1 MKNQKNLTTPSE
13 REKTMKKNNFRYGS
27 IIVASVAAIWLVAGC
42 GSAPTSNG
50 SNDSGGGD
58 GGGGVE
64 STSSNEASHAEASGT
79 NTTGELNITTNT
91 STTGSTATT
100 ATTATST
107 TTTTAG
113 QTATYTVAFTVSAAP
128 TTITTTIPTFSW
140 VPASAAYKVYV
151 TLAGSTTIKWGL
163 KCATGTNCINSPV
176 SLGDQSVTGATVTP
190 IGSTP
195 TATTLAAG
203 TYNVVVETAS
213 TTGTIS
219 QAGWTAFTVQ

>member
-1 MKNQKNLTTPSE
+1 MSKNGY
-13 REKTMKKNNFRYGS
+13 RYS
-27 IIVASVAAIWLVAGC
+27 AIISASVAAIWLLAGC
-42 GSAPTSNG
+42 GSAKSANET
-50 SNDSGGGD
+50 SGGN
-58 GGGGVE
+58 GGNEVE
-64 STSSNEASHAEASGT
+64 SSASNESTQTQTSGSDT
-79 NTTGELNITTNT
+79 NGELNITTNT
-91 STTGSTATT
+91 STTGGTASTT

-113 QTATYTVAFTVSAAP
+113 QTAVYTVSFTVSTAP
-128 TTITTTIPTFSW
+128 TTVTTTTTPTFTW

-163 KCATGTNCINSPV
+163 KCATASNCINSPV
-176 SLGDQSVTGATVTP
+176 SLGAQSVTGATATP

-213 TTGTIS
+213 TAGTIS
-219 QAGWTAFTVQ
+219 QAGWAAFTVQ

>member
-1 MKNQKNLTTPSE
+1 MENQRTLTTTSE
-13 REKTMKKNNFRYGS
+13 RDETMKMNFHNGS
-27 IIVASVAAIWLVAGC
+27 NILASVAAIWLFAGC
-42 GSAPTSNG
+42 GSAPASNTSN
-50 SNDSGGGD
+50 NSGGGE
-58 GGGGVE
+58 GVE
-64 STSSNEASHAEASGT
+64 SISDNEASHAQTSGT
-79 NTTGELNITTNT
+79 DTTGELNISTTT
-91 STTGSTATT
+91 STTGTTATT
-100 ATTATST
+100 STTATST

-128 TTITTTIPTFSW
+128 ATITTTTTPTFTW

-151 TLAGSTTIKWGL
+151 TSAGSTTIKWGL
-163 KCATGTNCINSPV
+163 KCATATNCINSPV
-176 SLGDQSVTGATVTP
+176 SLGAQSVTGATVTP
-190 IGSTP
+190 IGTAS

>member
-1 MKNQKNLTTPSE
+1 MENQKNLITTSE
-13 REKTMKKNNFRYGS
+13 RGKTTKKNDFHHGS
-27 IIVASVAAIWLVAGC
+27 IMLAGVTAIWLFAGC
-42 GSAPTSNG
+42 GSAATSNA
-50 SNDSGGGD
+50 SNDAGGGD
-58 GGGGVE
+58 GVE
-64 STSSNEASHAEASGT
+64 STSDSEASHAQTSGT
-79 NTTGELNITTNT
+79 DTEGELNITTNT
-91 STTGSTATT
+91 STTGGAATT
-100 ATTATST
+100 TTATSI

-128 TTITTTIPTFSW
+128 ATITTTTIPTFTW

-163 KCATGTNCINSPV
+163 KCATGANCINSPV
-176 SLGDQSVTGATVTP
+176 SLGDQSVTGATATP
-190 IGSTP
+190 IGTAS

>member
-1 MKNQKNLTTPSE
+1 MENQKNLITASE
-13 REKTMKKNNFRYGS
+13 RGETTKKNDFRYGS
-27 IIVASVAAIWLVAGC
+27 IMLAGVAAIWLFAGC
-42 GSAPTSNG
+42 GSVPASNA
-50 SNDSGGGD
+50 SDDAGGGD
-58 GGGGVE
+58 GVE
-64 STSSNEASHAEASGT
+64 STSDSEASHAQASGT
-79 NTTGELNITTNT
+79 DTEGELNITTNT
-91 STTGSTATT
+91 STTGGIAT
-100 ATTATST
+100 TTATSI

-128 TTITTTIPTFSW
+128 ATITTTTIPTFTW

-176 SLGDQSVTGATVTP
+176 SLGDQSVTGATATP
-190 IGSTP
+190 IGAASA
-195 TATTLAAG
+195 ATTLAAG

-219 QAGWTAFTVQ
+219 QAGWAAFTVQ

>member
-1 MKNQKNLTTPSE
+1 MKNNV
-13 REKTMKKNNFRYGS
+13 RYVS
-27 IIVASVAAIWLVAGC
+27 IMLAGVAAIWLIAGC
-42 GSAPTSNG
+42 GSAPTNNA

-58 GGGGVE
+58 GVE
-64 STSSNEASHAEASGT
+64 STSDSEASHAQASGT
-79 NTTGELNITTNT
+79 DTEGELNITTNT
-91 STTGSTATT
+91 STTGGAAST

-128 TTITTTIPTFSW
+128 TTITTADTPTFSW

-176 SLGDQSVTGATVTP
+176 SLGDQSVTGATATP
-190 IGSTP
+190 IGSTA